1 MSELP
6 EFMWAGV
13 ALAALLALWL
23 AWAAAVSWHYR
34 VRHPPPAVLRARALD
49 GWELAVH
56 HRPSKA
62 RRYLEPVVLCHGFAA
77 NRYTFELDPPY
88 SLAVALSQA
97 GFDCYTPELRGT
109 GASSRAPRGRAPWD
123 YSIDDHVELDAPA
136 IVNLALERSGASRA
150 FWVAHSLGGLI
161 GYAAAQG
168 PVRGK
173 LAGLAAIGSPLA
185 CGTDPF
191 LRGVVHVGA
200 LAAWPFG
207 LRQRLLSL
215 TLAPFLGY
223 VTLPLSDVIV
233 NPQHIPP
240 PLQRKVYARM
250 ISRMGRHVLEQLD
263 DWFRRDVFQSRDGR
277 VDWRAGLKSLD
288 VPLLVMG
295 GSRDKLAP
303 PAALKLQYE
312 LAGSLDKTLLVFG
325 RDRGDAL
332 DYGHGDLLFG
342 AGAPKEVYPLLRE
355 WLEKRATP
363 LSGAG
368 GVPGAANAARPA

>member
-1 MSELP
+1 MSGLQEI
-6 EFMWAGV
+6 MWAGV

-23 AWAAAVSWHYR
+23 AWAVAVSWHYR
-34 VRHPPPAVLRARALD
+34 VRHPPPAVLRARAGD

-56 HRPSKA
+56 HRPAKA
-62 RRYLEPVVLCHGFAA
+62 RRWVEPVVLCHGFAA
-77 NRYTFELDPPY
+77 NRYTFEFEPPY
-88 SLAVALSQA
+88 SLAVALSDA
-97 GFDCYTPELRGT
+97 GFDCYTAELRGT
-109 GASSRAPRGRAPWD
+109 GASRRAPRGRAPWD

-136 IVNLALERSGASRA
+136 VVDLALEESGAHRA

-185 CGTDPF
+185 SGADSF
-191 LRGVVHVGA
+191 LRGAIHLGA

-207 LRQRLLSL
+207 LPQRLLSL

-223 VTLPLSDVIV
+223 VTLPLSDILV
-233 NPQHIPP
+233 NPRHVPP
-240 PLQRKVYARM
+240 PIQRKVYARM
-250 ISRMGRHVLEQLD
+250 ISGMGRHVLAQLD
-263 DWFRRDVFQSRDGR
+263 DWFRRDAFQSRDGR

-288 VPLLVMG
+288 VPLLVLG
-295 GSRDKLAP
+295 GSRDRLAP
-303 PAALKLQYE
+303 PEALELQFE
-312 LAGSLDKTLLVFG
+312 LAGSADKTLLVFG

-342 AGAPKEVYPLLRE
+342 TGAPEEVYPVLRA
-355 WLEKRATP
+355 WLERRATRIEGTGGA
-363 LSGAG
+363 SGAAG
-368 GVPGAANAARPA
+368 AARPA